1 MVDGRSVGSSTVAL
15 FSVVVPAYNVQAY
28 LRAAIMSVLEQDFD
42 DVEVVAVDDCS
53 PDNSGLIID
62 ELAARDPRVKAV
74 HLSENVGLG
83 GARNAGVAAATGD
96 YIVFLDGDD
105 TLTPGALAALADR
118 ILTNDRPELCIYN
131 YARTW
136 WDGRVAVSWG
146 AEQLAALSAG
156 TFVPRDHKELFNLL
170 PIACSKAYRRDL
182 LDRLDAHFGEGFYE
196 DVPFTYLILTQ
207 ARSAVTLNRVVLD
220 YRQRRESGSILRTPS
235 PKHFDVF
242 MQYDK
247 VFEQFDRD
255 GIGPELRR
263 HVYDIMINHYVT
275 IISKPD
281 RIAKS
286 QRQQF
291 FDASKES
298 ARKHW
303 RDDVPGENTASAIRG
318 RLLRDGT
325 YSSFVAYQR
334 TDKARRKTKRAIG
347 KVYWPT
353 RRTLRKA
360 RAVGRMV
367 YPVLRLMPIDDNLVV
382 FSEYWGTGYGC
393 NPRAIFEK
401 LPEVAP
407 HLVPVW
413 VISEEKG
420 RSLPAG
426 TRQVR
431 PTHWKRWPYFARA
444 KYFVNNVN
452 FPGTYV
458 KRPGQVHIQTM
469 HGTPLKL
476 VGLDVL
482 DSSAA
487 SVAVDPVR
495 EPTRSEGRV
504 IAHSREQ
511 VISEFEK
518 LLTRSDR
525 WDYAIS
531 SNPYSTETWSRAY
544 PCRYQW
550 LEVGYPRNDALV
562 RATGDDSA
570 AARATLGIPEGATT
584 VLYAPTFRESPGDV
598 SVRIDVA
605 RVIEQ
610 LPEDIVLIVRAHHTA
625 TAGEQVRR
633 LIKQGRVIDGSSV
646 PDIVTCYLAADVLL
660 TDYSSTMFDYAL
672 LDRPIVIYADDWLT
686 YKETRGVEFDLLAE
700 PPGPVA
706 RNERE
711 LVEILRDRLFAEES
725 STTLRAA
732 FRDRFCVFDRG
743 DAAAEVIRRV
753 MLPGSPSR

>member
-1 MVDGRSVGSSTVAL
+1 
-15 FSVVVPAYNVQAY
+15 
-28 LRAAIMSVLEQDFD
+28 
-42 DVEVVAVDDCS
+42 
-53 PDNSGLIID
+53 
-62 ELAARDPRVKAV
+62 
-74 HLSENVGLG
+74 
-83 GARNAGVAAATGD
+83 
-96 YIVFLDGDD
+96 
-105 TLTPGALAALADR
+105 
-118 ILTNDRPELCIYN
+118 
-131 YARTW
+131 
-136 WDGRVAVSWG
+136 
-146 AEQLAALSAG
+146 
-156 TFVPRDHKELFNLL
+156 
-170 PIACSKAYRRDL
+170 
-182 LDRLDAHFGEGFYE
+182 
-196 DVPFTYLILTQ
+196 
-207 ARSAVTLNRVVLD
+207 
-220 YRQRRESGSILRTPS
+220 
-235 PKHFDVF
+235 
-242 MQYDK
+242 
-247 VFEQFDRD
+247 
-255 GIGPELRR
+255 
-263 HVYDIMINHYVT
+263 
-275 IISKPD
+275 
-281 RIAKS
+281 
-286 QRQQF
+286 
-291 FDASKES
+291 
-298 ARKHW
+298 
-303 RDDVPGENTASAIRG
+303 
-318 RLLRDGT
+318 
-325 YSSFVAYQR
+325 
-334 TDKARRKTKRAIG
+334 
-347 KVYWPT
+347 
-353 RRTLRKA
+353 
-360 RAVGRMV
+360 
-367 YPVLRLMPIDDNLVV
+367 
-382 FSEYWGTGYGC
+382 
-393 NPRAIFEK
+393 
-401 LPEVAP
+401 
-407 HLVPVW
+407 
-413 VISEEKG
+413 
-420 RSLPAG
+420 
-426 TRQVR
+426 
-431 PTHWKRWPYFARA
+431 
-444 KYFVNNVN
+444 VN